1 MTAMQI
7 LGDPAQETLWQ
18 GRRLTLSGTVAGGR
32 LPALRYRLTTTTLYW
47 TEGRLGTRTQQV
59 PAWAIRD
66 AVVSQTVTQ
75 RARRVGTVTVS
86 LQHVDYRGTPTF
98 VLIEDVEKPRDVAK
112 LINSSARSARIT
124 HDASAD

>member
-1 MTAMQI
+1 
-7 LGDPAQETLWQ
+7 
-18 GRRLTLSGTVAGGR
+18 
-32 LPALRYRLTTTTLYW
+32 
-47 TEGRLGTRTQQV
+47 
-59 PAWAIRD
+59 
-66 AVVSQTVTQ
+66 VVSQTVTQ

-124 HDASAD
+124 HDASAG